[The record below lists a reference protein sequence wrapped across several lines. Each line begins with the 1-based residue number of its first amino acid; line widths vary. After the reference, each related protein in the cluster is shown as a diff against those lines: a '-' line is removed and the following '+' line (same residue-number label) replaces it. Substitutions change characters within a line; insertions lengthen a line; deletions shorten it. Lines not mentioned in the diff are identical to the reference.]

1 MRRHRLLTT
10 LVSLGIVLALSIGQ
24 AKAAT
29 IAVFDN
35 PAFVDTGGGPF
46 DESDNVQASLIF
58 LGHTVNTYT
67 GTTAAAFN
75 AAIAGS
81 NVLLFPEF
89 ENGLLGTA
97 LGAPAIAALSG
108 YVAGGGGLI
117 INGGSNFLVHSS
129 DDFLNSVFGFGVFNS
144 AFGVGGTNNLNVA
157 NAAGTAFA
165 GGPTPIPSN
174 NATHPILA
182 GLPGGSLSMYDNTIS
197 GCAVCLIPFGAGSI
211 IYLGWDWFNAA
222 PVGPL
227 DGGWLAVLNSAVAQA
242 QAQPPVP
249 EPSTLLLLGTG
260 LAATGVGRYRR
271 RRKQ

>member
-1 MRRHRLLTT
+1 MRRRRLLTT
-10 LVSLGIVLALSIGQ
+10 LVSSGIVLALNIGL
-24 AKAAT
+24 ANAAT

-35 PAFVDTGGGPF
+35 GAFVDTTSGGVSA
-46 DESDNVQASLIF
+46 ESDNIQASLIS
-58 LGHTVNTYT
+58 LGHAVNTYT

-89 ENGLLGTA
+89 ENGLLGSF

-117 INGGSNFLVHSS
+117 INGGSNFINHSS
-129 DDFLNSVFGFGVFNS
+129 DDFLNLVFGFGVSNS

-165 GGPTPIPSN
+165 GGPTPIPGN
-174 NATHPILA
+174 NATHPILV
-182 GLPGGSLSMYDNTIS
+182 GLPGGSLSIYDNTGG
-197 GCAVCLIPFGAGSI
+197 GCAVCLIPFGAGPI
-211 IYLGWDWFNAA
+211 VYLGWDWFNAA
-222 PVGPL
+222 PVGSV

-242 QAQPPVP
+242 QGPIP